1 MSVIQAVGKLRQE
14 THESKVNL
22 DYKTK
27 ERPDW
32 ATLKKKKKK
41 ILSLETGNSKIK
53 QTKFSK
59 GGDNSNEHLF
69 SLASFWA
76 FL

>member
-1 MSVIQAVGKLRQE
+1 MSVIQAVGKLRKE

-22 DYKTK
+22 DYEAK
-27 ERPDW
+27 ERLDW
-32 ATLKKKKKK
+32 VTLKKRKKK
-41 ILSLETGNSKIK
+41 ILSLGTGNSKIK
-53 QTKFSK
+53 QIKFSK
-59 GGDNSNEHLF
+59 GGDNSNKHLS